1 MPELRA
7 ALRFLGQPDVAAQ
20 SPDELLAAAAK
31 VWKLTA

>member
-7 ALRFLGQPDVAAQ
+7 ALRFLGQPDVAAH
-20 SPDELLAAAAK
+20 SPDELLVAAAK